1 MKINEMNPLV
11 VPNQDKSE
19 TAGAAADQVKK
30 SAGSATAQPEVK
42 GDRVELFLTNVRI
55 DEMNASVKVPTGVRK
70 DRVAEL
76 KSRIDAGDYQ
86 VSGKAVAEKM
96 LEKQKEMVRILKG
109 R

>member
-1 MKINEMNPLV
+1 MKINEMKTLV

-19 TAGAAADQVKK
+19 TASTAADQVKK
-30 SAGSATAQPEVK
+30 SAGSVAVQPEVK
-42 GDRVELFLTNVRI
+42 GDRVELFLTNVRV
-55 DEMNASVKVPTGVRK
+55 DEMNASVKVPAGIRM

-76 KSRIDAGDYQ
+76 KSRIDAGDYK

-96 LEKQKEMVRILKG
+96 LVKQKEMVRILKG

>member
-1 MKINEMNPLV
+1 MKINEMNTLV

-19 TAGAAADQVKK
+19 TASAAADPVKRN
-30 SAGSATAQPEVK
+30 AGSAVVQPEVK
-42 GDRVELFLTNVRI
+42 GDRVELFLTNVRV
-55 DEMNASVKVPTGVRK
+55 DEMNASVKVSSGVRK

-76 KSRIDAGDYQ
+76 KSRIDAGNYQ

-109 R
+109 Q

>member
-19 TAGAAADQVKK
+19 TASAAADPVKK
-30 SAGSATAQPEVK
+30 HAGSAAVQPEVK
-42 GDRVELFLTNVRI
+42 GDRVELFLTNGRV

-76 KSRIDAGDYQ
+76 KNRIDAGDYQ
-86 VSGKAVAEKM
+86 VSGKSVAEKM
-96 LEKQKEMVRILKG
+96 LEKQKEMVRIFRG